1 MTLHVLVIGGGQN
14 AEHDV
19 SLETAAAIEGA
30 LRSRGF
36 EVSAITI
43 GRDGR
48 WRQGEE
54 PLGESAAGSLVASLP
69 LLVRA
74 DVVFPAIHGPLG
86 EDGTLAGLCAITHKP
101 MVGSGVRAGAI
112 GMDKWATKL
121 VAEAIGIRTAPG
133 RLLYATD
140 AEGIEFE
147 TEVVVKPVS
156 AGSSYGVTLVREA
169 GQLGEALR
177 TAAHYDDRIL
187 IEHAV
192 YGREIDVAVLRE
204 AGGSRWASPPL
215 EIHADGLFDT
225 ATKYNGTARFTVPAD
240 LGSTDRAALTQA
252 ALRMFDALGCAG
264 IARIDFFLTDDGPV
278 LNEVN
283 TMPGMT
289 AESQVPRMFAAAGV
303 SYEELV
309 ARLIDAATVPVAR
322 PLADRK
328 RPSPLKKAGTSPSDS
343 LGHGCSVDRESGRG
357 RNSGGCATPRSL

>member
-1 MTLHVLVIGGGQN
+1 MTPHVLVIGGGQN

-19 SLETAAAIEGA
+19 SLRTAAAIEA
-30 LRSRGF
+30 TLCRRGF
-36 EVSAITI
+36 EVSTITI

-69 LLVRA
+69 FLARA

-86 EDGTLAGLCAITHKP
+86 EDGTLAALCALTHKP

-121 VAEAIGIRTAPG
+121 VAEAIGIRTTRG
-133 RLLYATD
+133 RLLHAAGVD
-140 AEGIEFE
+140 GIEFE

-156 AGSSYGVTLVREA
+156 AGSSYGVTLARDA

-177 TAAHYDDRIL
+177 TAARYDDRIL
-187 IEHAV
+187 VEHV
-192 YGREIDVAVLRE
+192 VHGREIDVAVLRE
-204 AGGSRWASPPL
+204 VGGRCWAPPPL
-215 EIHADGLFDT
+215 EIHAGGVFDT

-264 IARIDFFLTDDGPV
+264 VARIDFFLTDDGPV

-303 SYEELV
+303 PYEELV
-309 ARLIDAATVPVAR
+309 ARLVAAATVPTAR
-322 PLADRK
+322 PLAGEW
-328 RPSPLKKAGTSPSDS
+328 PNA
-343 LGHGCSVDRESGRG
+343 
-357 RNSGGCATPRSL
+357 